1 MSYQKLTIVGNLGRD
16 PEMRYLAN
24 GQAVTSFSIASNR
37 SYTASSGEKVK
48 ETTWFRIS
56 AWGKQAEICNQYL
69 KQGKQVLVE
78 GRLTADKETGNPRIW
93 TAQDGTPRASFEV
106 NADRVVFLGGRED
119 GGSGGSGAG
128 YQDGGMPE
136 FSGEADDDIPF

>member
-1 MSYQKLTIVGNLGRD
+1 MSYQKITIVGNLGRD
-16 PEMRYLAN
+16 PEMRYLPN
-24 GQAVTSFSIASNR
+24 GQAVTSFSVAANR
-37 SYTASSGEKVK
+37 TYTASSGEKVK

-69 KQGKQVLVE
+69 KQGRQVMIE
-78 GRLTADKETGNPRIW
+78 GRLTADKETGNPRVW

-106 NADRVVFLGGRED
+106 TADRVVFLGGREE
-119 GGSGGSGAG
+119 GGSGPA

-136 FSGEADDDIPF
+136 FSGETDDDIPF